1 VVDIGVA
8 SQEVAAVKQS
18 KLEIVDNVA
27 TITMNKPPDNRFG
40 LQMMDEFDA
49 ALDEIIAAKA
59 RAMILA
65 ADGPDFC
72 HGGDILGWPE
82 MPRHEILAM
91 LRRYNE
97 VAYRVERLPIPVIA
111 AVQGLCNGGG
121 YELALRTDLIF
132 ATRSARFSNTEQ
144 QIGYITGIGGAY
156 RSAERAGRQLAYE
169 WLLTSEEVPADVM
182 LHHGVVN
189 RVVDEADLL
198 TEVTEFARKVAKGP
212 ALVHAAHKQLLRYAA
227 TNGIQAADDAMVD
240 LFDPLIAS
248 YDLEIGMKSAVDVY
262 LAGGSFADR
271 PQVPFEGR

>member
-1 VVDIGVA
+1 
-8 SQEVAAVKQS
+8 
-18 KLEIVDNVA
+18 
-27 TITMNKPPDNRFG
+27 
-40 LQMMDEFDA
+40 
-49 ALDEIIAAKA
+49 
-59 RAMILA
+59 
-65 ADGPDFC
+65 
-72 HGGDILGWPE
+72 
-82 MPRHEILAM
+82 M

-97 VAYRVERLPIPVIA
+97 VAYRIERLPIPVIA

-132 ATRSARFSNTEQ
+132 ATKSARFSNTEQ
-144 QIGYITGIGGAY
+144 QIGYFTGIGGAH

-169 WLLTSEEVPADVM
+169 WLLTSEQVPAEVM
-182 LHHGVVN
+182 RQHGVVN

-212 ALVHAAHKQLLRYAA
+212 ALVHAVHKQLLRYAA

-240 LFDPLIAS
+240 LFAPILDT
-248 YDLEIGMKSAVDVY
+248 YDLKIGMQSAVDVY